1 MSRSRTGTFEPA
13 TVNGRTVFRGRLRLA
28 DGSRSDRFDLPAD
41 MNERQARAY
50 LAGLQAEEDASH
62 PVYKAKLD
70 RVREE
75 AQERGE
81 AVEGETCSAYRKR
94 LDAYRKELGRR
105 GGRDDASTWRVWLA
119 PRIGDRPI
127 AKVTRDEIEAVRDA
141 LDEAITSHTRSGGK
155 EGIGA
160 KRAANVWSVL
170 TTTFRAA
177 CMAKR
182 RELRV
187 REDNPCAGVLPPED
201 GDSRRRTF
209 VYPVEASA
217 LFACRSIPLPWR
229 ETYAVACYLY
239 LRPGELR
246 ALTCGDVDLAGSVVH
261 VTKAWDERTR
271 EIKAPKTRNGV
282 RDVPIHPNL
291 VPLLRRLVRGRQPG
305 DVLLPIVSQRSEFE
319 RAKTTR
325 AHLAEAGVTRPRL
338 YENTATT
345 MHVGFRS
352 WRDTGV
358 TWLALAGVDVAK
370 MQRRAGHD
378 HVTTTIGYVK
388 AAEDVTGSI
397 GEPFP
402 PLPACLVSPDPI
414 DVAKAAD
421 WTNDWT
427 RKRYR
432 SLEIPGKQ
440 ASPGGNDQAWR
451 LERALIAAGEAVE
464 IRLHFVA

>member
-1 MSRSRTGTFEPA
+1 MSRPRTGTFEIA
-13 TVNGRTVFRGRLRLA
+13 QLDGRPVYRGRLRLA
-28 DGSRSDRFDLPAD
+28 DGTKSDRFDLPVD

-62 PVYKAKLD
+62 TVFKARQD
-70 RVREE
+70 RQREE

-94 LDAYRKELGRR
+94 LDAHRKELGRR

-119 PRIGDRPI
+119 DRIGNLPI

-141 LDEAITSHTRSGGK
+141 LDEVITRHARTNGK
-155 EGIGA
+155 EGIGP

-182 RELRV
+182 RDLRV
-187 REDNPCAGVLPPED
+187 RTDNPCVGVLPPED

-217 LFACRSIPLPWR
+217 LFACRDVPLPWR
-229 ETYAVACYLY
+229 ETYAVACYVY

-246 ALTCGDVDLAGSVVH
+246 ALTCGDVDLAAQVVH
-261 VTKAWDERTR
+261 VTKAYDRTKQV
-271 EIKAPKTRNGV
+271 KAPKTRNGV
-282 RDVPIHPNL
+282 RDVPIHPNI
-291 VPLLRRLVRGRQPG
+291 VPLLRRLVDGRQPAEA
-305 DVLLPIVSQRSEFE
+305 LLPIVSQRSEFE

-325 AHLAEAGVTRPRL
+325 AHLATAGVTRPRL
-338 YENTATT
+338 TENTATT

-352 WRDTGV
+352 WRDTGI
-358 TWLALAGVDVAK
+358 TWLALAGVDLAK

-378 HVTTTIGYVK
+378 HVTTTVGYVK

-402 PLPACLVSPDPI
+402 PLPVCLVSPEPGDL
-414 DVAKAAD
+414 AEARD

-432 SLEIPGKQ
+432 AAKPLDKV
-440 ASPGGNDQAWR
+440 ASPAGV
-451 LERALIAAGEAVE
+451 EPALAT
-464 IRLHFVA
+464 